1 MKTVTPAARR
11 LIPVPLIVWSDLRS
25 IDAIAWSTEIRQA
38 ETDRKKDHFVWTDAA
53 AGFSDSR
60 LPGYKKSALL

>member
-38 ETDRKKDHFVWTDAA
+38 ETEAA
-53 AGFSDSR
+53 SKAITIELPRAIPLSSR
-60 LPGYKKSALL
+60 SW